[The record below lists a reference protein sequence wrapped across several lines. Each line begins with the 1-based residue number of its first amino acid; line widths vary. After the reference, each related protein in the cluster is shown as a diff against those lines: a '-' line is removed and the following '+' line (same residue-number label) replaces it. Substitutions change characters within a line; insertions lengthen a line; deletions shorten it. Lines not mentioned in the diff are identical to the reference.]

1 MSPFVLIALAALLGF
16 IVGWFAHGPKEAS
29 SSAAAA
35 ATSAAAPAAAPAA
48 NPLVAEVD
56 RLKKQL
62 ATLETFNAGLE
73 AMVHGRDA
81 TITGIMRKQAEAS

>member
-16 IVGWFAHGPKEAS
+16 IVGWFAHGPKEP
-29 SSAAAA
+29 SAPMAAVPGP
-35 ATSAAAPAAAPAA
+35 AAPVAQ

-56 RLKKQL
+56 RLKQL
-62 ATLETFNAGLE
+62 VTKLETANTGLE

-81 TITGIMRKQAEAS
+81 TLTDIARKAAETAS

>member
-29 SSAAAA
+29 SQQAISP
-35 ATSAAAPAAAPAA
+35 AAPAGPSV
-48 NPLVAEVD
+48 NPLTAEVD
-56 RLKKQL
+56 RLKNQL
-62 ATLETFNAGLE
+62 AKLETFNAGLE

-81 TITGIMRKQAEAS
+81 TLTGIARKQAEQG

>member
-29 SSAAAA
+29 SQQALVP
-35 ATSAAAPAAAPAA
+35 AAPSSPSV
-48 NPLVAEVD
+48 NPLIAEVD
-56 RLKKQL
+56 RLKAQL
-62 ATLETFNAGLE
+62 AKLETFNAGLE

-81 TITGIMRKQAEAS
+81 TLTGIARKQAEQG

>member
-29 SSAAAA
+29 SQQAISP
-35 ATSAAAPAAAPAA
+35 AAPSGPSV
-48 NPLVAEVD
+48 NPLSAEVD
-56 RLKKQL
+56 RLKGQL
-62 ATLETFNAGLE
+62 AKLETFNAGLE

-81 TITGIMRKQAEAS
+81 TLTGIIRKQAEQS